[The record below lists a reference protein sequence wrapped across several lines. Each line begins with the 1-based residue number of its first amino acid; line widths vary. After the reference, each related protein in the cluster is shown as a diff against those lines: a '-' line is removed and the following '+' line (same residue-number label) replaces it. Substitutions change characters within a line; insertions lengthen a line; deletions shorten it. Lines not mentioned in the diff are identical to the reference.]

1 MFGIWQV
8 LFRIIWGVENR
19 HILRNT
25 HRYLHQQKL
34 RMAVCCDGEF
44 VGIPDTK
51 AVTAI
56 QLLAVDGNI
65 AAQHKNIYP
74 VAFQFDRIIGVDTFV
89 KTAEMEPGILMN
101 PHTCVIECD

>member
-1 MFGIWQV
+1 MTV
-8 LFRIIWGVENR
+8 R
-19 HILRNT
+19 
-25 HRYLHQQKL
+25 
-34 RMAVCCDGEF
+34 CDSQI
-44 VGIPDTK
+44 VSIPDTK
-51 AVTAI
+51 AVAAI

-65 AAQHKNIYP
+65 AVQYKNIYP